1 MNVVIVG
8 AGPVGL
14 YLGCLLR
21 RRGIACTILERRLVR
36 STHSRSIGIHP
47 PALRQMEHLGLGE
60 RLVRKGI
67 PVRQGYG
74 YIDNHKAGTLSFSS
88 LPQPFNFILALPQ
101 SETEAILENHFESLG
116 PPVQRGHDVCAITQT
131 NEAVAITTRH
141 LERQNLWEADWV
153 IACDGRHS
161 AVRSMLGVTFKG
173 GSYRDHYVMGDFPD
187 TTVHGRHAAIYLDR
201 RGVVECF
208 PLPNGIRRWVV
219 RLDAPLSQAAQ
230 EISTLCD
237 QVMRRTGTT
246 LPQEACSMH
255 SSFTAERYEAERF
268 FVGRVAL
275 AGDAAHIISPIG
287 GQGMNLGWMDADW
300 LAAWLD
306 RGAAMQERPRYRSDR
321 VSSFRKAARRAELNM
336 FLGRSGPLFPLRR
349 LIAHTVLNPRTQP
362 FFVRLFSM
370 QNV

>member
-1 MNVVIVG
+1 
-8 AGPVGL
+8 
-14 YLGCLLR
+14 
-21 RRGIACTILERRLVR
+21 
-36 STHSRSIGIHP
+36 
-47 PALRQMEHLGLGE
+47 
-60 RLVRKGI
+60 
-67 PVRQGYG
+67 
-74 YIDNHKAGTLSFSS
+74 
-88 LPQPFNFILALPQ
+88 PFNFILALPQ
-101 SETEAILENHFESLG
+101 CETEAILENLFESLG
-116 PPVQRGHDVCAITQT
+116 PPVQRGHDVRGITQT

-141 LERQNLWEADWV
+141 LEKQNLWEADWV

-246 LPQEACSMH
+246 LAQEACSMH

-268 FVGRVAL
+268 FVGRGARAGGAMHLAPAWRKPRAL
-275 AGDAAHIISPIG
+275 AILLTVRSVLCRVAAKLSKASAKDKAVIPPPPPPRHQPYRWSRHEPGMDGCRLAGCLAGSRRGDA
-287 GQGMNLGWMDADW
+287 
-300 LAAWLD
+300 
-306 RGAAMQERPRYRSDR
+306 GAASIP
-321 VSSFRKAARRAELNM
+321 F
-336 FLGRSGPLFPLRR
+336 RSGILLSKSS
-349 LIAHTVLNPRTQP
+349 AAC
-362 FFVRLFSM
+362 
-370 QNV
+370 